1 MYMER
6 YHVCYFGS
14 LYLYVSIALLSGC
27 SYTATNT
34 RYSMICSLEI
44 FHAVILKWA
53 PKRVHFSYNGMRAR
67 VQSACLSHN
76 ANIGRAHAKTKEG
89 VLRYRL
95 EYTKSTK
102 WPRSCTTMSCNFL
115 KDLLNDVHTTILG
128 IRNGTRHRHNPMLP
142 NTVQSCA
149 IVSVNFTRLFVQL
162 HWCKACAHP
171 KTQILPESR
180 IVINRVCQLF
190 STFCMHMY
198 Q

>member
-1 MYMER
+1 
-6 YHVCYFGS
+6 
-14 LYLYVSIALLSGC
+14 
-27 SYTATNT
+27 
-34 RYSMICSLEI
+34 MICSLEI

-89 VLRYRL
+89 VRRYRL

-128 IRNGTRHRHNPMLP
+128 IHNGTGTTPCSRTQYSLVPLYLSTLP
-142 NTVQSCA
+142 DCSCSCIGA
-149 IVSVNFTRLFVQL
+149 KHAPTRKHKYCPSQ
-162 HWCKACAHP
+162 
-171 KTQILPESR
+171 E
-180 IVINRVCQLF
+180 
-190 STFCMHMY
+190 
-198 Q
+198 